1 MTVYAEH
8 GAKSRADL
16 PPGTRFGTHFLVLDE
31 FHDFVSQSA
40 AQLTSMLSETRKFNL
55 FAVLSHQ
62 TLDQV
67 PDRMRSGLQN
77 VEVDITFRTGRD
89 DAEQQAKVVG
99 SVDPF
104 SVKHEVAEHQ
114 ERSHPTFFPL
124 QEQWEGWTQELTKL
138 KKRVAFIRDPSGSV
152 TKVQSLD
159 MPDPVVD
166 PGRLAAIEA
175 RYLNECFYSAGFHQ
189 PDASIPLFA
198 AEPPFVPVVELAA

>member
-1 MTVYAEH
+1 
-8 GAKSRADL
+8 
-16 PPGTRFGTHFLVLDE
+16 VLLCSFTERRVIDE
-31 FHDFVSQSA
+31 LQVVVSQSA
-40 AQLTSMLSETRKFNL
+40 AQLTSTLSETRKFNL

-67 PDRMRSGLQN
+67 PDRMRSALQN

-89 DAEQQAKVVG
+89 DAEQQAKVVDN
-99 SVDPF
+99 VDPF

-124 QEQWEGWTQELTKL
+124 LEQWEGWTQELTKL
-138 KKRVAFIRDPSGSV
+138 KKRVAFIQDPAGSV
-152 TKVQSLD
+152 AKVQSLD

-166 PGRLAAIEA
+166 PARLAAIEA
-175 RYLNECFYSAGFHQ
+175 RYPNECYYAAGFHQ
-189 PDASIPLFA
+189 PDDSIPLFA